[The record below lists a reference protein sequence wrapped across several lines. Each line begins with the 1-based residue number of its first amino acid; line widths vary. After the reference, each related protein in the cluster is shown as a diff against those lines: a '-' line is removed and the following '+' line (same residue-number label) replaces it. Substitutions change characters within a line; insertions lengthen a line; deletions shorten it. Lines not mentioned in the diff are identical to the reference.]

1 MPYGMTRTP
10 LPFPMSSPSDPKS
23 QPTPADPTPATNAEQ
38 PATSRDAEASEVTH
52 SDAALADLDKPEARL
67 EADEAATPIDASD
80 VMGAPTEPAL
90 PLAPDTAI
98 AIKRATLL
106 PADQSGV
113 EPAPSS
119 RRLRNIE
126 SYVGFIVDGRYHIES
141 VLAQGG
147 MGVVYFARHRLID
160 KPVALKILRPELVH
174 NREITARFLTEA
186 QAASA
191 IGSEH
196 IVDITDYGEL
206 PDGATYIVMEYLDG
220 YSLNQRMKRCEGG
233 LLPLPAILSIAREI
247 AEGLQRAHDANIVH
261 RDLKPDNILLIRKG
275 KREDFVKILDF
286 GIAKV
291 LTSQNQTTTA
301 GRIFG
306 TPHYMSPEQGRGD
319 DLDHRTD
326 IYSLGVI
333 LYEMVTGHVPFDGDN
348 PLGILTQ
355 HMYVEAKSMSDH
367 CAPERVTPALECVVA
382 RCLMKDPEHRY
393 VSMAELD
400 EDLRRLQHL
409 EPPLAWDY
417 FKQGSAPA
425 PEYLR
430 PILRLPSK
438 QRRVSPFLV
447 TGVMSTAALAG
458 WVLVGSSSVAP
469 PEEVVPVQEP
479 TTAPTTSE
487 PVMVVNLAAEPI
499 DAHVYRGK
507 EDLGS
512 IPILI
517 QLLPGQTELLT
528 LKRAGYKP
536 YHLKVDGSVDRYAIR
551 MVPLPGPAT
560 NPPAPTVAAVAEA
573 APTRVVDLRTVSNRA
588 QWSPVVS
595 PGDGGVPE
603 YLNELFRTEEQPS
616 SPPQPQAS
624 VGASASVALPPQDMD
639 PRFAPIPPGPPPD
652 APPGPRTLEEISPTP
667 KSPNSTASAS
677 PLAPPGPP
685 PVDER

>member
-1 MPYGMTRTP
+1 
-10 LPFPMSSPSDPKS
+10 
-23 QPTPADPTPATNAEQ
+23 
-38 PATSRDAEASEVTH
+38 V
-52 SDAALADLDKPEARL
+52 AL
-67 EADEAATPIDASD
+67 DASD
-80 VMGAPTEPAL
+80 PMAAPTEPAL

-106 PADQSGV
+106 PADQAGD
-113 EPAPSS
+113 EPIPSS

-186 QAASA
+186 QAASS

-196 IVDITDYGEL
+196 IVDVTDYGEL

-233 LLPLPAILSIAREI
+233 LLPLPTILSIAREI
-247 AEGLQRAHDANIVH
+247 AEGLQQAHDANIVH

-291 LTSQNQTTTA
+291 LSSQNQTTTA

-319 DLDHRTD
+319 ELDHRTD

-355 HMYVEAKSMSDH
+355 HMYVEVEAMSEN
-367 CAPERVTPALECVVA
+367 CAPERTTPALECVVA
-382 RCLMKDPEHRY
+382 RCLMKDPKHRY
-393 VSMAELD
+393 NSMAELD

-409 EPPLAWDY
+409 ETPLAWDY
-417 FKQGSAPA
+417 FKQGNAPV

-430 PILRLPSK
+430 AGLRLPTK
-438 QRRVSPFLV
+438 KRRISPGLV
-447 TGVMSTAALAG
+447 AVMMGTAGLSG
-458 WVLVGSSSVAP
+458 WVLFGPDFVSP
-469 PEEVVPVQEP
+469 PQEIVQLPEP

-487 PVMVVNLAAEPI
+487 PLMVVNLAVEPI
-499 DAHVYRGK
+499 DAEVYRGT
-507 EDLGS
+507 ENLGTS
-512 IPILI
+512 PLLI

-536 YHLKVDGSVDRYAIR
+536 YHLKVDGSAERYAIR
-551 MVPLPGPAT
+551 MVPVPGPAAS
-560 NPPAPTVAAVAEA
+560 PPAPAPLASAEA
-573 APTRVVDLRTVSNRA
+573 APTRVVDLRTAAKA
-588 QWSPVVS
+588 QWSPIVS
-595 PGDGGVPE
+595 QDGGVPQ
-603 YLNELFRTEEQPS
+603 YLNELFRTESEAVTS
-616 SPPQPQAS
+616 SRPPTQNSPTS
-624 VGASASVALPPQDMD
+624 VPLALPPQDMD
-639 PRFAPIPPGPPPD
+639 PRFAPLPPGPPPGN
-652 APPGPRTLEEISPTP
+652 PPGPPSMDELSP
-667 KSPNSTASAS
+667 SPPNPTSSAKASAA
-677 PLAPPGPP
+677 PPPGPP
-685 PVDER
+685 PVDD